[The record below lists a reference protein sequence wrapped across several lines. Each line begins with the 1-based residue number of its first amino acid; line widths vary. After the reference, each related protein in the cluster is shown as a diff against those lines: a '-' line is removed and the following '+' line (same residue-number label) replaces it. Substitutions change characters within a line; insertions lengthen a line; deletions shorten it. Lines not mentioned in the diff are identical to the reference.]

1 MTSTIRVIPMGVK
14 VPSGVAA
21 GIGIRYFEISDI
33 SDIQKIS
40 GQKMTK
46 KYQKKKDK
54 KISEKK

>member
-1 MTSTIRVIPMGVK
+1 LKYRSEHSVLQPLSKT
-14 VPSGVAA
+14 
-21 GIGIRYFEISDI
+21 GIGIRYFEISDT

-40 GQKMTK
+40 CQKMTK